1 MKSLGVTL
9 LCILAACQP
18 SANRLLLLDMSLGDP
33 LVVEAVATPWHEAGY
48 RVEHRRFYPHLTRAD
63 LTRYRTLVILGGR
76 EPERLSDA
84 LTLGDLAILHEWVGG
99 DVRRGREG
107 VVVLAYTSDGR
118 TPAGSLDRWTM
129 NQWLASLGAGIR
141 IGETPPPG
149 APAVPLPHSSLD
161 NAGFAAFP
169 VGRNQTLQVRDP
181 TQVLARA
188 PGSNAA
194 FVAAS
199 RMNDG
204 LIVVVGREF
213 LASASEDSHSHD
225 YLVALARWT
234 RRPAEWA
241 QVGAATGRSLLQLAE
256 APGRVGQHPPPLAPP
271 AGASVTILPAAATP
285 LAESSDKPP
294 VPNWIARQG
303 MRVFWTR
310 FTLHQLDSVLDFADA
325 AALNVLATVVPV
337 PAIVDTMSTRFLWR
351 NAAERFQTTSVRWF
365 PAVAL
370 FELPSEA
377 EEIDRHGALQ
387 PVPCGLDSAFWR
399 GALRSTYRTLAR
411 LGTIGVDAEARAR
424 RGGGGRVAAPARADV
439 VAGVALDLDSA
450 AAYYRGTGFCD
461 VDYQTGVAAL
471 RLDSAETERVAML
484 PPAVRYDTLLERG
497 LLARYFDTLQAATR
511 ERARALRAEL
521 QRLRPDLRFAFRSDE
536 LPGDWFSLG
545 LLQGFSSADTPVLLW
560 LGDRRAG
567 ELLARYR
574 ARGIYALSA
583 LRLEPEHN
591 TFAPSGWNRLRP
603 IVFDAHSG
611 FWLDRAVP
619 DTIARMIRRTTR

>member
-1 MKSLGVTL
+1 MMKSLGVTL
-9 LCILAACQP
+9 LCLLAACQP
-18 SANRLLLLDMSLGDP
+18 SAHRLLLLDMSLSDP
-33 LVVEAVATPWHEAGY
+33 LVVEAVATPWHDAGY
-48 RVEHRRFYPHLTRAD
+48 HVEYRRFYPHLTRAD

-99 DVRRGREG
+99 SVRRGREG

-118 TPAGSLDRWTM
+118 VPAGSLDRWTM
-129 NQWLASLGAGIR
+129 NQWLASQGAGIR

-149 APAVPLPHSSLD
+149 APAVPLPRSSLD

-169 VGRNQTLQVRDP
+169 VGRNQVLGVRDP
-181 TQVLARA
+181 TQILARA

-204 LIVVVGREF
+204 LIIVVGREF
-213 LASASEDSHSHD
+213 LASAGEDSGTRD
-225 YLVALARWT
+225 YLLALARWT

-241 QVGAATGRSLLQLAE
+241 HLRSATGRSLLQLAE
-256 APGRVGQHPPPLAPP
+256 APGRVAQHPPPLAPP

-285 LAESSDKPP
+285 LAEASEKPP

-310 FTLHQLDSVLDFADA
+310 FTLHQLDSVLAFADVA
-325 AALNVLATVVPV
+325 QLNALATVVPV
-337 PAIVDTMSTRFLWR
+337 QAIVDTISTRFLWR

-370 FELPSEA
+370 FEIPTQGA

-387 PVPCGLDSAFWR
+387 PVPCGLDSTLWR
-399 GALRSTYRTLAR
+399 GALRSAYRTLAR
-411 LGTIGVDAEARAR
+411 LGTIGVDAELRGRRA
-424 RGGGGRVAAPARADV
+424 GRVAVPARADV
-439 VAGVALDLDSA
+439 VAGVAVDLDSA
-450 AAYYRGTGFCD
+450 VAYYRGTGFCD
-461 VDYQTGVAAL
+461 VDYRTGLAAL
-471 RLDSAETERVAML
+471 RLDSAETERLAML
-484 PPAVRYDTLLERG
+484 PPAARYDTLLERG
-497 LLARYFDTLQAATR
+497 LLARYYDTLQAATR

-521 QRLRPDLRFAFRSDE
+521 QKLRPDLRFAFRSDE

-560 LGDRRAG
+560 LGERRAG

-574 ARGIYALSA
+574 ARGVYALSA
-583 LRLEPEHN
+583 LRLEPENN
-591 TFAPSGWNRLRP
+591 TFAPSRWNRLRSV
-603 IVFDAHSG
+603 VFDAHSG

-619 DTIARMIRRTTR
+619 DTIARMIRRATR

>member
-1 MKSLGVTL
+1 
-9 LCILAACQP
+9 
-18 SANRLLLLDMSLGDP
+18 LLLDMSLSDP
-33 LVVEAVATPWHEAGY
+33 LVVEAVATPWHDAGY
-48 RVEHRRFYPHLTRAD
+48 HVEYRRFYPHLTRAD

-84 LTLGDLAILHEWVGG
+84 LTLGDLAILNEWVGG
-99 DVRRGREG
+99 SVRRGREG
-107 VVVLAYTSDGR
+107 VVVLAYTSGGR
-118 TPAGSLDRWTM
+118 APAGSLDRWIM
-129 NQWLASLGAGIR
+129 NQWLASQGAGIR

-149 APAVPLPHSSLD
+149 APAVPLPRSSLD

-169 VGRNQTLQVRDP
+169 VGRNQVLGVRDR
-181 TQVLARA
+181 TQILARA
-188 PGSNAA
+188 PGPNAA

-213 LASASEDSHSHD
+213 LASAGEDSRTRD
-225 YLVALARWT
+225 YLLALARWT

-241 QVGAATGRSLLQLAE
+241 HVRAAGSRSLLQLAE
-256 APGRVGQHPPPLAPP
+256 APGRVAHHPPPLAPP
-271 AGASVTILPAAATP
+271 AGASVTILPAATTP
-285 LAESSDKPP
+285 LAEASEKPP

-310 FTLHQLDSVLDFADA
+310 FTLHQLDSVLAFADVA
-325 AALNVLATVVPV
+325 QLNALATVVPV
-337 PAIVDTMSTRFLWR
+337 QAIVDTISTRFLWR
-351 NAAERFQTTSVRWF
+351 NATERFQTTSVRWF

-370 FELPSEA
+370 FELPTQGT
-377 EEIDRHGALQ
+377 EEIDRHGTPQ
-387 PVPCGLDSAFWR
+387 PVPCGLDSALWR
-399 GALRSTYRTLAR
+399 GALRSSYRTLAR
-411 LGTIGVDAEARAR
+411 LGTIGVDVELRGR
-424 RGGGGRVAAPARADV
+424 RPGRIAAAARADI

-450 AAYYRGTGFCD
+450 VGYYRGTGFCD
-461 VDYQTGVAAL
+461 VDYRTGLAAL
-471 RLDSAETERVAML
+471 KLDIAEIERLAML

-497 LLARYFDTLQAATR
+497 FLARYYDTLQAATR

-521 QRLRPDLRFAFRSDE
+521 LRLRPDLRFAFRSDE

-560 LGDRRAG
+560 LGERRAG

-574 ARGIYALSA
+574 GRGVFALSA
-583 LRLEPEHN
+583 LRLEPELN

-603 IVFDAHSG
+603 VVFDAHSG

-619 DTIARMIRRTTR
+619 DTIARMIRRATR